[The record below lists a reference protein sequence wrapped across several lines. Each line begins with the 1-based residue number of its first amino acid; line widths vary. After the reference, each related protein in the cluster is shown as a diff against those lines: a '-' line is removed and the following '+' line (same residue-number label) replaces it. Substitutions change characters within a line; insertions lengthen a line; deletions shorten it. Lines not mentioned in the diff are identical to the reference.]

1 MTRPYSEDLRERA
14 LARFEAG
21 ETIRAIGVALGISP
35 SCVSKWAKRKRET
48 GSLAPGQVG
57 GHKPRTLS
65 GEIAV
70 WLGERLASGPFTT
83 RGLAGELAE
92 RGVKTE
98 RRAVWNFVRAQG
110 LTFKKNRIRQRAGSA

>member
-1 MTRPYSEDLRERA
+1 M
-14 LARFEAG
+14 
-21 ETIRAIGVALGISP
+21 
-35 SCVSKWAKRKRET
+35 
-48 GSLAPGQVG
+48 APGQVG

-65 GEIAV
+65 GEIAI

-83 RGLAGELAE
+83 RGLARELAE

-110 LTFKKNRIRQRAGSA
+110 LSFKKNRIRQRARSA